1 MNPDKPYPVLV
12 IAAFVGFAIVLM
24 VWALTGTHGRTSMD
38 AAQKSSHPVRP
49 SPPASNEKAV
59 PAPTAPSNET
69 VGDSDR
75 ATKVQSIRTAEAEE
89 VLALLSG
96 ALLGIAWRSA
106 NYFDLLAMRM
116 G

>member
-24 VWALTGTHGRTSMD
+24 VWALTGTHGPTSMD
-38 AAQKSSHPVRP
+38 AAQKSLQTTGAAI
-49 SPPASNEKAV
+49 PPASNEKAV

-75 ATKVQSIRTAEAEE
+75 ATQGPVNKNR
-89 VLALLSG
+89 
-96 ALLGIAWRSA
+96 
-106 NYFDLLAMRM
+106 
-116 G
+116 